1 MRRPPGDPEL
11 VDDVDE
17 QLGEHTDATPQ
28 VAATDG
34 GTRVIDAGDDAEI
47 LDDSPAWDGPFTEHD
62 KHGRPTGH
70 AYVRC
75 PDCGIEVL
83 TGDTD
88 RAYHRPACPHADE

>member
-1 MRRPPGDPEL
+1 G
-11 VDDVDE
+11 DE

-70 AYVRC
+70 AYVR
-75 PDCGIEVL
+75 
-83 TGDTD
+83 
-88 RAYHRPACPHADE
+88 